1 MAKCPNCG
9 WRLSPFASKS
19 QSRFQCPQC
28 NSILELKSYSKLVKV
43 LMLLVLFPMLFLLRI
58 DEQNTFLFVVSGLT
72 LMTALFVLEVCTDK
86 LRLADENE
94 F

>member
-1 MAKCPNCG
+1 
-9 WRLSPFASKS
+9 
-19 QSRFQCPQC
+19 
-28 NSILELKSYSKLVKV
+28 
-43 LMLLVLFPMLFLLRI
+43 MLLVLFPMLFLLRI